1 MLLAF
6 TIAASCAAQE
16 VVVPECPASVD
27 ALPVGPTHEAT
38 DPRLRGEH
46 VVVVLKERRV
56 LGHYANGALQR
67 CARVGLASGHPSGHK
82 QRQGDLRTPEGW
94 YRTSDKPTSRWYH
107 AIAIHYPGLDD
118 AERGLRDGL
127 IDQAQHDA
135 IVAAVRADTKPPQAT
150 RLGGEILFHG
160 GGASDWTLGCIA
172 LEDAA
177 IDELRAGLP
186 KDLRFWTLILP

>member
-1 MLLAF
+1 M
-6 TIAASCAAQE
+6 
-16 VVVPECPASVD
+16 PECPPTVD
-27 ALPVGPTHEAT
+27 ALPIGVLADPA

-46 VVVVLKERRV
+46 LVVVLKERRV
-56 LGHYANGALQR
+56 LGHYAGGALTR
-67 CARVGLASGHPSGHK
+67 CSRVGLAAGAPTGHK
-82 QRQGDLRTPEGW
+82 QREGDLRTPEGW

-127 IDQAQHDA
+127 VDQAQHDA
-135 IVAAVRADTKPPQAT
+135 IAAAVRADTKPPQT
-150 RLGGEILFHG
+150 TGLGGEILFHG

-172 LEDAA
+172 LEDAE
-177 IDELRAGLP
+177 IDALRSALP